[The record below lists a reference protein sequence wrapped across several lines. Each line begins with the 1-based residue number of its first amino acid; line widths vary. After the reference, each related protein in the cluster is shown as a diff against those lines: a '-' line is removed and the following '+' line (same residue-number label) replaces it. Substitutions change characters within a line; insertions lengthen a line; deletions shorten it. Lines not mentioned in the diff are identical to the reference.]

1 MTTDIESSWDDVRAD
16 FERWEGKIPHMYLD
30 TKGLVTVGVG
40 KMLPNVAAAQELDFV
55 RRADGSAASADEIA
69 IDFNAVS
76 AQVKGK
82 LAATYKKYASLDLTD
97 EAIGA
102 LLKAVVEGFE
112 EDLAQSFAGYDGYP
126 LPVKKALLD
135 MVYNLG
141 LDGLL
146 KFKKMKAS
154 VEAGDWT
161 TAAAQC
167 HRNGPSDE
175 RNDWTRELFL
185 AAAG

>member
-1 MTTDIESSWDDVRAD
+1 
-16 FERWEGKIPHMYLD
+16 MYLD

-55 RRADGSAASADEIA
+55 RRTDGNAASADEIS
-69 IDFNAVS
+69 IDFNTVS

-82 LAATYKKYASLDLTD
+82 IASTYKKYTSLDLTD

-102 LLKAVVEGFE
+102 LLKVVVEGFE
-112 EDLAQSFAGYDGYP
+112 EDLSQSFAGYDSYP
-126 LPVKKALLD
+126 LPVKQALLD

-141 LDGLL
+141 LEGLL
-146 KFKKMKAS
+146 KFKKLKAS
-154 VEAGDWT
+154 VEAGDWA
-161 TAAAQC
+161 TAAAQS

-175 RNDWTRELFL
+175 RNDWTRDMFL
-185 AAAG
+185 AASK